1 VSPAVTIIT
10 PTFNRA
16 DLLPQTLDSILSQ
29 SLQDFEYIVVDDGST
44 DGTADLLRERYGRVQ
59 YLHHPNQGE
68 SVSVNRGWSQA
79 RGRYVAVVSSDDP
92 MLPGWLE
99 HAVAFMDAH
108 PEVLVGY
115 PDWNVIDA
123 SSATLYPVTT
133 LEYSQ
138 EALVGWLH
146 TVPGPG
152 ALIRRA
158 PLAHMAALRDP
169 RYRFIPDL
177 DCWLRLSLVG
187 PFARIPHVLATWRQH
202 AGSLTVAGRS
212 RRQAQEFIELATTFL
227 DRPDLP
233 PRLQELRS
241 AALSR
246 AHWYA
251 SWVLRDVEPLR
262 SARHLRRSY
271 AVMQDDPPGL
281 PPHMRR
287 SPCPS
292 WPDIGRLWWRS
303 LRMPAAAG

>member
-10 PTFNRA
+10 PTFNRE

-29 SLQDFEYIVVDDGST
+29 PFQDLEYVLVDDGST
-44 DGTADLLRERYGRVQ
+44 DGTAELIRQRYPQVH

-68 SVSVNRGWSQA
+68 SVSVNRGWAQA

-99 HAVAFMDAH
+99 ESVAFMDAH
-108 PEVLVGY
+108 PDVLVCY
-115 PDWNVIDA
+115 PDWQVIDA
-123 SSATLYPVTT
+123 NSATVYPVTT
-133 LEYSQ
+133 MEYRRD
-138 EALVGWLH
+138 ALVGWLH
-146 TVPGPG
+146 TLPGPG

-158 PLAHMAALRDP
+158 PLAGLAMLRDP

-187 PFARIPHVLATWRQH
+187 PFARVPHQLATWRQH

-212 RRQAQEFIELATTFL
+212 RRQAQEFIDLATAFFA
-227 DRPDLP
+227 RPDLP
-233 PRLQELRS
+233 ADLHGLR
-241 AALSR
+241 ATALSR

-262 SARHLRRSY
+262 SAWHLRRSH
-271 AVMQDDPPGL
+271 AVMADDPPGL
-281 PPHMRR
+281 PAHMRR

-292 WPDIGRLWWRS
+292 WMELGAHWWRS
-303 LRMPAAAG
+303 QRQRTSP